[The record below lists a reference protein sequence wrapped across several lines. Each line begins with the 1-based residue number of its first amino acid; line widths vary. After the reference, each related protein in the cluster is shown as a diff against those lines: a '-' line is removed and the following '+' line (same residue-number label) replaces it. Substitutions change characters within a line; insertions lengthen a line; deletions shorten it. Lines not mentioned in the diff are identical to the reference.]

1 MVLNQWV
8 WKIFAVASPIRVFQN
23 SPTFWG
29 ICSLALIY
37 QGYSSHTCFFSH
49 GDDSKKPE
57 FTQIPFKNPYQAK
70 HLNISHCTAKFP
82 TQPRRVW
89 FRQVPP
95 NNDGFYV
102 RHKGGQL
109 YRPYRLRCR
118 MSNRGNGFRQA
129 ACVVFCV
136 ATYWISCGGC
146 FCWKI
151 FLGDIFCL
159 DILGEDDPNSILRP
173 VHMFDI
179 VLLGFLNWVSHSITA
194 YSFFLGGW
202 QEKNHWFGI
211 WNLASCANINYWN
224 PRFPTDFV

>member
-70 HLNISHCTAKFP
+70 HLNILHCTAKFP

-102 RHKGGQL
+102 HHKGGQL

-151 FLGDIFCL
+151 FSWWYLLPWYPWGRWSKFNFTTGAYVWYC
-159 DILGEDDPNSILRP
+159 SIR
-173 VHMFDI
+173 
-179 VLLGFLNWVSHSITA
+179 FLKLSK
-194 YSFFLGGW
+194 SF
-202 QEKNHWFGI
+202 NHRI
-211 WNLASCANINYWN
+211 
-224 PRFPTDFV
+224 

>member
-57 FTQIPFKNPYQAK
+57 FTQIPFKV
-70 HLNISHCTAKFP
+70 HIRRSIWTSCTALRSFQHNLDVFGCDRCLP
-82 TQPRRVW
+82 TMMASTCITKVGSCTDRIASDVACRIGATVFAKRRVL
-89 FRQVPP
+89 F
-95 NNDGFYV
+95 
-102 RHKGGQL
+102 
-109 YRPYRLRCR
+109 
-118 MSNRGNGFRQA
+118 
-129 ACVVFCV
+129 FCV

-151 FLGDIFCL
+151 FFWWYLLPWYPWGRWSKFNFTTGAYVWYC
-159 DILGEDDPNSILRP
+159 SIR
-173 VHMFDI
+173 
-179 VLLGFLNWVSHSITA
+179 FLKLSK
-194 YSFFLGGW
+194 SF
-202 QEKNHWFGI
+202 NHRI
-211 WNLASCANINYWN
+211 
-224 PRFPTDFV
+224 